1 MTERVENWSE
11 VVCSTVTVRVVTG
24 VGLSGSKAE
33 GPGSVNA
40 QRVVCCEPPI
50 KRIVTR
56 AAQGVG
62 MAGIRVIAK
71 ATDRIAKFRE
81 AKKMVRMS
89 CDAASQREQAK
100 LPPAIIR

>member
-1 MTERVENWSE
+1 MYSE
-11 VVCSTVTVRVVTG
+11 SSAVSRQF
-24 VGLSGSKAE
+24 KE
-33 GPGSVNA
+33 F
-40 QRVVCCEPPI
+40 
-50 KRIVTR
+50 VTR

-62 MAGIRVIAK
+62 KAGIRVIAK

>member
-1 MTERVENWSE
+1 
-11 VVCSTVTVRVVTG
+11 
-24 VGLSGSKAE
+24 
-33 GPGSVNA
+33 
-40 QRVVCCEPPI
+40 
-50 KRIVTR
+50 
-56 AAQGVG
+56 

-100 LPPAIIR
+100 LPPAIRV